1 VGKSSA
7 QQYPSLV
14 GGTGH
19 PSSYFFLPVPF
30 EKPRIKKPMA
40 FTPLLSRLRSGDFGV
55 YYRVL
60 SEEVVLL
67 PLLIREI
74 AKGF

>member
-1 VGKSSA
+1 
-7 QQYPSLV
+7 
-14 GGTGH
+14 
-19 PSSYFFLPVPF
+19 
-30 EKPRIKKPMA
+30 MA
-40 FTPLLSRLRSGDFGV
+40 FTPLLSRLRSGDFRV